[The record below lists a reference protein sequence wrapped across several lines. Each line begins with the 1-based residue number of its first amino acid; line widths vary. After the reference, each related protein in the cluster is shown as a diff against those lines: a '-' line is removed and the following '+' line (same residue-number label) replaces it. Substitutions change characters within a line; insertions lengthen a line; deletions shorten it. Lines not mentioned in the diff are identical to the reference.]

1 FAYGFGAAAERPA
14 VVMAGMLPMP
24 SVLARRA
31 APEEDD
37 DAAEA
42 RAVSRFAVQLGPYAT
57 RRSAQAVRAR
67 LARRGYTA
75 MLTGRTLRLG
85 SFSSEGRARRLAGR
99 LRLTGYRPIV
109 VALLAGARRRGR
121 TRRTIHLQ
129 QDILRDPRRM
139 GQAGAG
145 RPPEIGLVPRSD
157 HPDVVRL
164 VRILDGIGI
173 REAQLLAQELDVLGL
188 AGEEQPARPHAVQR
202 RVLLE
207 RLGGV
212 FLGLQRDRVEEDVA
226 ADPVA
231 EQLLH
236 PHQVGGHRHADPL
249 TPRVHEVDHHL
260 LVL

>member
-1 FAYGFGAAAERPA
+1 
-14 VVMAGMLPMP
+14 MAGMLPMP

-109 VALLAGARRRGR
+109 VGL
-121 TRRTIHLQ
+121 
-129 QDILRDPRRM
+129 
-139 GQAGAG
+139 
-145 RPPEIGLVPRSD
+145 PEG
-157 HPDVVRL
+157 
-164 VRILDGIGI
+164 
-173 REAQLLAQELDVLGL
+173 
-188 AGEEQPARPHAVQR
+188 
-202 RVLLE
+202 
-207 RLGGV
+207 
-212 FLGLQRDRVEEDVA
+212 
-226 ADPVA
+226 
-231 EQLLH
+231 
-236 PHQVGGHRHADPL
+236 
-249 TPRVHEVDHHL
+249 
-260 LVL
+260 